1 MNYEYT
7 DLWPGQVVDRIEH
20 IIIPLL
26 TVFIIGQIIFYSSY
40 GWTDVREN
48 KMDTALF
55 WMNWLVHLTMFWT
68 MIVNLRTNISITES
82 KVTLFFILVL
92 KILHILIGGGG
103 VPRQTKHTDVTWGSS
118 RSQVNCFGQMA
129 VMWQSIKSHEL

>member
-92 KILHILIGGGG
+92 KILHILIGGEFPG
-103 VPRQTKHTDVTWGSS
+103 RL
-118 RSQVNCFGQMA
+118 NILM
-129 VMWQSIKSHEL
+129 SHEGQAGHK